1 MAKITEL
8 LLIWEQDVPGIT
20 EQWKQAH
27 IAVVKDS
34 DSPESFEAFYEY
46 ITGGELPKHAKM
58 WIHQLYNDKAQDRA
72 SLIFAFRGS
81 WKTTTISQLFTAYRI
96 GKEPWKANLILQ
108 NNDATAQNTTMAISE
123 VVSKNPRWR
132 DLFPTVIPD
141 KKKGWGANGYWI
153 IDTAIEADVWAELT
167 SVTKDPTLLGLGISS
182 GSVIGKHPTGVLVMD
197 DIHDEKNTTSEL
209 ERAMIVKVVTDT
221 VFPMAVRDATKKEGE
236 QLTTWTLSVGTPWQE
251 YDAYHYM
258 KDTGE
263 FGFLYSPLLFPANEG
278 DPGAVYFEHKQL
290 IGWFRLA
297 WADHIPMESV
307 KSLYNYSGH
316 RGFYRMYLLSLIGS
330 SDLGLPFMSFPQE
343 KVDDLLQ
350 DHNLIAC
357 GGVDY
362 ASMIEIRGK
371 VIDPRN
377 RSKFALAYGF
387 ILPTRVFVVTG
398 GILGHYT
405 QLKAEGHVEKVQAL
419 HKNYRTTGVEMN
431 GKGEEFYA
439 VLARKPEL
447 DLFPYWTGKK
457 SKDKRLESE
466 LGPWLEMGKIMVSDA
481 DTPFLN
487 DLRKALWEF
496 PHGNLDVLDAVFGVS
511 KTIPDVLV
519 VDKLPDDESL
529 PSARR
534 KRKHKNPFGSFGARR
549 YGNT

>member
-8 LLIWEQDVPGIT
+8 LITWEKDLPGIT
-20 EQWKQAH
+20 AKWKDAH
-27 IAVVKDS
+27 IAVVQGG
-34 DSPESFEAFYEY
+34 DSPDSFEAFYEY
-46 ITGGELPKHAKM
+46 ITGGELPKHARG
-58 WIHQLYNDKAQDRA
+58 WVEQLYGDKGQDRA

-108 NNDATAQNTTMAISE
+108 NNDATAQNTTLAISE
-123 VVSKNPRWR
+123 VIAKNPRWK
-132 DLFPTVIPD
+132 DLFPTVIPN

-153 IDTAIEADVWAELT
+153 IDTDILEDVWSELT

-182 GSVIGKHPTGVLVMD
+182 GSVIGKHPTGVLLMD

-221 VFPMAVRDATKKEGE
+221 VFPMAVRDATKVEGE
-236 QLTTWTLSVGTPWQE
+236 QLTTWTIAVGTPWQDQ
-251 YDAYHYM
+251 DAYHYM
-258 KDTGE
+258 KETGE
-263 FGFLYSPLLFPANEG
+263 FGFLYSPLLFPVTEDAK
-278 DPGAVYFEHKQL
+278 GAIFFDHKQL
-290 IGWFRLA
+290 VGWYRLA
-297 WADHIPMESV
+297 WADHIPEKSV
-307 KSLYNYSGH
+307 KSLYNLSGH

-330 SDLGLPFMSFPQE
+330 SDLGLPFMSFPADKIDE
-343 KVDDLLQ
+343 YLK
-350 DHNLIAC
+350 DHNLVAC

-431 GKGEEFYA
+431 GKGEEFFA

-457 SKDKRLESE
+457 AKDKRLESE

-496 PHGNLDVLDAVFGVS
+496 PHGNLDVLDAVFGIS

-519 VDKLPDDESL
+519 VDRIPDDRDL
-529 PSARR
+529 PSA
-534 KRKHKNPFGSFGARR
+534 KKKKKHKNPFGSFGARR
-549 YGNT
+549 YGT